1 MRANG
6 KGFHYEN
13 KGVFMSTLMVMFL
26 IMLIGYIFG
35 SISFFGVKFGASA
48 ILIISLFFGHFGSE
62 IPPIIGSIG
71 LVLFL
76 APIGLMA
83 GSTFVNNIKINGI
96 KFLLIAIITC
106 IVGGAMIS
114 LSVAMFDIPLELS
127 LGLGTGALTSTAMLG
142 SVTSLTDSA
151 LPGVGYGIGYPFGVL
166 GVVLFVQLIPKFLK
180 VNIYEENEK
189 LTIPSKASC
198 DVGRDA
204 RTLINFDP
212 HGLFGVAVA
221 IVMGVL
227 IGGVK
232 IPIGDSIVVSLGN
245 GGGAIIAGIILGHFG
260 CIGPV
265 NFTYDKSKLQL
276 IRDLGLALFL
286 MRSGVNAGA
295 GFVEVISE
303 YGLKLFFIGALQTF
317 VTASVSFL
325 IAYFIFKLP
334 LFAALG
340 TTTGSMTSA
349 PSLGA
354 LLGVTRDER
363 VSSFYAATQPVA
375 TIFLVF
381 MPQLIFM
388 IFGG

>member
-1 MRANG
+1 
-6 KGFHYEN
+6 
-13 KGVFMSTLMVMFL
+13 MSTLMVMFL
-26 IMLIGYIFG
+26 IMGIGYIIG

-48 ILIISLFFGHFGSE
+48 ILIISLFFGHFGHE

-83 GSTFVNNIKINGI
+83 GSTFVNNIKKNGL

-106 IVGGAMIS
+106 VVGGIMIG
-114 LSVAMFDIPLELS
+114 LSATIFDIPIELS

-142 SVTSLTDSA
+142 SVTSLTDSL
-151 LPGVGYGIGYPFGVL
+151 LPGVGYGIAYPFGVL

-180 VNIYEENEK
+180 VDIYKENEK
-189 LTIPSKASC
+189 LTVP
-198 DVGRDA
+198 GRDSCETGRLN
-204 RTLINFDP
+204 RTLIDFDP

-221 IVMGVL
+221 IVLGVL

-232 IPIGDSIVVSLGN
+232 IPIGDNIIISLGN

-260 CIGPV
+260 RIGAI
-265 NFTYDKSKLQL
+265 NFTYDRSKLQL

-295 GFVEVISE
+295 GFVEVIGE
-303 YGLKLFFIGALQTF
+303 YGMKLFFIGALQTF
-317 VTASVSFL
+317 VTATISFL
-325 IAYFIFKLP
+325 MAYFIFKLP

-340 TTTGSMTSA
+340 TTTSSMTSA

-354 LLGVTRDER
+354 LLGVTKDER

-381 MPQLIFM
+381 MPQIISM
-388 IFGG
+388 IFGMN